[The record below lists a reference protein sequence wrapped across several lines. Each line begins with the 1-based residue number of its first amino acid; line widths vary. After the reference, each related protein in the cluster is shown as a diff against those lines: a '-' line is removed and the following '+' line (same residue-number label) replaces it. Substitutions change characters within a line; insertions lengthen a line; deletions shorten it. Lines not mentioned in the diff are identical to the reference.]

1 MAHTPH
7 LQQPEPGLDGDRRVA
22 MATAHRILT
31 WGPAGS
37 AREREAWPQ
46 RDGWR
51 AEDRGP
57 GGPCGGRG
65 CSVGQSR
72 HTLLFIIL
80 LNGPNDL
87 TRRPRAGKPTAA
99 QRGGNSSGTS
109 TPLPHP
115 RPPALS
121 AGLREV
127 GEAGTSPLLPPLAST
142 PTHLGSPAP
151 SLCAAPGLALYMHC
165 SPTLFAYQNHTLARA
180 FLFNRTEKETVLGSP
195 QAEWHRKSWSVE
207 EGFQVRRG
215 DNGIQV
221 ENIGI
226 EKLKE
231 KGDHVHT
238 RTIQYEWCEHSQ
250 AQVAREGERRK

>member
-1 MAHTPH
+1 
-7 LQQPEPGLDGDRRVA
+7 

-99 QRGGNSSGTS
+99 QRGTHMLKVCSDGYIDPTVHHRLLEDGQEIAKPVGLESK
-109 TPLPHP
+109 LP
-115 RPPALS
+115 
-121 AGLREV
+121 GEV
-127 GEAGTSPLLPPLAST
+127 GVP
-142 PTHLGSPAP
+142 
-151 SLCAAPGLALYMHC
+151 
-165 SPTLFAYQNHTLARA
+165 
-180 FLFNRTEKETVLGSP
+180 
-195 QAEWHRKSWSVE
+195 
-207 EGFQVRRG
+207 
-215 DNGIQV
+215 
-221 ENIGI
+221 
-226 EKLKE
+226 EKLGE
-231 KGDHVHT
+231 
-238 RTIQYEWCEHSQ
+238 
-250 AQVAREGERRK
+250 AVALELH

>member
-1 MAHTPH
+1 MTFDSIRPLFSVAHTPH
-7 LQQPEPGLDGDRRVA
+7 LQQPEPGLDGDKRVA

-142 PTHLGSPAP
+142 PTRLGSPAP
-151 SLCAAPGLALYMHC
+151 SLCAAPGLASVGDCGRMLGSRACVQVRVRVQVGVCVHVRVHVCLC
-165 SPTLFAYQNHTLARA
+165 SRMPPTGGGGGAWRA
-180 FLFNRTEKETVLGSP
+180 KKGEKE
-195 QAEWHRKSWSVE
+195 
-207 EGFQVRRG
+207 
-215 DNGIQV
+215 
-221 ENIGI
+221 
-226 EKLKE
+226 KL
-231 KGDHVHT
+231 
-238 RTIQYEWCEHSQ
+238 
-250 AQVAREGERRK
+250 